1 MNKIII
7 DLTRT
12 VLLFILIVSSPSIG
26 QEKNSSPYSF
36 SNNLDLKI
44 AGLSASLLLGSVLM
58 DYAPMSLDN
67 ISNLN
72 SKNIPK
78 YDSKAVD
85 NWSLK
90 SIAMSDVLLFSS
102 LAIPGVLMANKKIR
116 NDYRN
121 FSLIWAESL
130 FLTAGITNFTKV
142 LVGRPRPYLYGDK
155 APRDYKLK
163 NDNKK
168 ASFQGT
174 LR

>member
-1 MNKIII
+1 MTKTIYNFHIR
-7 DLTRT
+7 L
-12 VLLFILIVSSPSIG
+12 VFVIVVTSSLSIS
-26 QEKNSSPYSF
+26 QNENSTPYSS

-78 YDSKAVD
+78 YDSKAID

-121 FSLIWAESL
+121 FSLI
-130 FLTAGITNFTKV
+130 
-142 LVGRPRPYLYGDK
+142 
-155 APRDYKLK
+155 
-163 NDNKK
+163 
-168 ASFQGT
+168 
-174 LR
+174 